1 MSLFVLVR
9 HASALSR
16 EEWNGDD
23 DLRPL
28 NAQGRRQAEWLV
40 DALAGRTLD
49 RIVSSPAVR
58 CVDTVRSLAEVRG
71 LDLEEREEL
80 AEGASRCAIFA
91 LLDELDES
99 GFLLC
104 THGDVVYELLGEG
117 MKKGEVRVLVRT
129 GDRIRTV
136 G

>member
-1 MSLFVLVR
+1 MSSFVLVR

-16 EEWNGDD
+16 EEWNGGDD
-23 DLRPL
+23 PRPL
-28 NAQGRRQAEWLV
+28 NAQGRRQAKRLV

-58 CVDTVRSLAEVRG
+58 CVDTVRPLAEARG

-80 AEGASRCAIFA
+80 AEGASRGAIFA
-91 LLDELDES
+91 LLDEFDES
-99 GFLLC
+99 GVLLC
-104 THGDVVYELLGEG
+104 THGDIVYELLGEE
-117 MKKGEVRVLVRT
+117 MEKGEVRVLVRT
-129 GDRIRTV
+129 GDRILTV

>member
-1 MSLFVLVR
+1 MSCFVLVR
-9 HASALSR
+9 HAVALSR

-28 NAQGRRQAEWLV
+28 SAKGSKHAKGLV
-40 DALAGRTLD
+40 DLLAGRTLD

-58 CVDTVRSLAEVRG
+58 CVDTVRPLAEARG

-80 AEGASRCAIFA
+80 AEGASRGASFA
-91 LLDELDES
+91 LLDELQDS

-104 THGDVVYELLGEG
+104 THGDIVYELLGEE
-117 MKKGEVRVLVRT
+117 MKKGEVRVAERT